1 MVKVSDLRIIYE
13 SVKKE
18 KQYTTKAMITS
29 DRKLATTL
37 FEKAESERR
46 KANET
51 LERMQEGDISFSLR
65 IEKTLPLIDYCDFES
80 FVVINKLCRVFVE
93 AESYV
98 DKI

>member
-1 MVKVSDLRIIYE
+1 MVKVSELRIIYE
-13 SVKKE
+13 AVKKE

-29 DRKLATTL
+29 DRKIAATL
-37 FEKAESERR
+37 FEKAEIERT

-65 IEKTLPLIDYCDFES
+65 IEKTLPLIDFCDFES